1 MGLCAI
7 NVLTSLGFLGLKSPS
22 QAYLVD
28 SILFGIAGYVAFR
41 RGRTAERPKL
51 TWAGVVLMV
60 YPYAIAQTWLLW
72 IVGVVLCSWLYAEWG

>member
-1 MGLCAI
+1 MGLSAI
-7 NVLTSLGFLGLKSPS
+7 NDLTSLGALGLEFPSP
-22 QAYLVD
+22 AYLVG

-41 RGRTAERPKL
+41 RGRTAERPEL

-72 IVGVVLCSWLYAEWG
+72 AVGLILCGWLFYKWD